1 MSQPSLVCY
10 FARVGDLVMFTPVL
24 NALAAQGPLEL
35 CARPWARPLL
45 ANEPYLA
52 AIHTLAKP
60 NTGGLWD
67 LLAGSP
73 RARLGRLLAERNYRR
88 VIILD
93 RETPEI
99 AAWIASWA
107 GPIPITVFPHV
118 AQGGHGHLVDA
129 NIAAAVAA
137 GIPVTDPHPT
147 LTIAPA
153 QAESAA
159 RRRAACGQRV
169 VAIQAGSSLTHRW
182 LRRQPNLKGLAP
194 AQWAGLCARLLAER
208 ACDAVVFL
216 GSGPEGREARA
227 IQAAMPAELRA
238 KTHDLTGAI
247 SLAELPAF
255 LAGCAGCVS
264 VDTGP
269 AHIAAAVGCRL
280 LTIFGP
286 TDPGRFAPRGPGRI
300 GTVIGSAACRP
311 CHGTKLFKTCRSN
324 VCLTGLTVEALW
336 SAWSALDGAPTAEM
350 GVAAIRSLEW

>member
-24 NALAAQGPLEL
+24 KALAAEGPLEL

-45 ANEPYLA
+45 AAEPYLA

-60 NTGGLWD
+60 NRGGVWD
-67 LLAGSP
+67 MLAGSP
-73 RARLGRLLAERNYRR
+73 RARLGRTLGARGYHRI
-88 VIILD
+88 IILD

-99 AAWIASWA
+99 AAWITSWA

-118 AQGGHGHLVDA
+118 AQGERSHLVDA

-137 GIPVTDPHPT
+137 GITVADPHPT
-147 LTIAPA
+147 LTISPA

-159 RRRAACGQRV
+159 RRLAACGRRV

-194 AQWAGLCARLLAER
+194 AQWAGLCAKLFAEQ

-216 GSGPEGREARA
+216 GSAPEGREARA
-227 IQAAMPAELRA
+227 ILAAMPAELRA
-238 KTHDLTGAI
+238 KCHDLTGAI
-247 SLAELPAF
+247 SLGELPAF

-280 LTIFGP
+280 LAIFGP
-286 TDPGRFAPRGPGRI
+286 TDPARFVPRGPGQI

-311 CHGTKLFKTCRSN
+311 CHGTKLFKTCRN
-324 VCLTGLTVEALW
+324 NICLNGLTVDTLW
-336 SAWSALDGAPTAEM
+336 AGWSALD
-350 GVAAIRSLEW
+350 